1 MKLENIKI
9 VACVGAGVIGHS
21 WACCFAQRGYTVRL
35 MDINQ
40 DVLNDIPEK
49 VRANY
54 EVFIKKG
61 LLTHDELEA
70 TLKRIKIGSDIS
82 WAVESA
88 DFCIESVLEDLSLK
102 KDVFT
107 QMDKF
112 APKRAILASSTSS
125 QSITEIGR
133 VTGRPEKCIIMH
145 PLNPPHIIPAV
156 EVVRGKCTSEET
168 TSLTVELLKKIRR
181 KPYVCMKEVP
191 GFVMTRL
198 MTIILREA
206 LSLLNRGV
214 ASVEDIDTAINAGVG
229 LRFGLMGIF
238 EINNLTSTG
247 GLEMFL
253 KKYSESIRHIWAD
266 IEELKEIPS
275 DLAEK
280 AVAGIKDELRGKSPE
295 EIIRWRDEKLLELMK
310 IRDLI

>member
-88 DFCIESVLEDLSLK
+88 DFCIESVLEDLSL
-102 KDVFT
+102 
-107 QMDKF
+107 
-112 APKRAILASSTSS
+112 S
-125 QSITEIGR
+125 
-133 VTGRPEKCIIMH
+133 
-145 PLNPPHIIPAV
+145 LNPA
-156 EVVRGKCTSEET
+156 
-168 TSLTVELLKKIRR
+168 IRVQ
-181 KPYVCMKEVP
+181 K
-191 GFVMTRL
+191 
-198 MTIILREA
+198 
-206 LSLLNRGV
+206 
-214 ASVEDIDTAINAGVG
+214 
-229 LRFGLMGIF
+229 
-238 EINNLTSTG
+238 
-247 GLEMFL
+247 
-253 KKYSESIRHIWAD
+253 
-266 IEELKEIPS
+266 
-275 DLAEK
+275 
-280 AVAGIKDELRGKSPE
+280 
-295 EIIRWRDEKLLELMK
+295 EKLFL
-310 IRDLI
+310 

>member
-1 MKLENIKI
+1 MKLEDIKI

-21 WACCFAQRGYTVRL
+21 WACVFAQRGYTVRL

-70 TLKRIKIGSDIS
+70 TLKRIKIGPDIS
-82 WAVESA
+82 WAVEGA

-102 KDVFT
+102 KDVYT

-125 QSITEIGR
+125 QSITEISR

-156 EVVRGKCTSEET
+156 EVVRGKGTSEET
-168 TSLTVELLKKIRR
+168 TTLTVELLKKIVR

-214 ASVEDIDTAINAGVG
+214 ASVEDIDTAINAGLG

-238 EINNLTSTG
+238 EINNLTTTG
-247 GLEMFL
+247 GLEMFF
-253 KKYSESIRHIWAD
+253 KKYSESIHRIWDD
-266 IEELKEIPS
+266 IEEMKEIPS

-280 AVAGIKDELRGKSPE
+280 AVDGIKDELRGRSPE

>member
-1 MKLENIKI
+1 MKLEDIKI

-49 VRANY
+49 IRANY

-70 TLKRIKIGSDIS
+70 TLKRIKIGPDIS

-102 KDVFT
+102 KDVYT

-112 APKRAILASSTSS
+112 APKRSILASSTSS
-125 QSITEIGR
+125 QSITEISR

-168 TSLTVELLKKIRR
+168 TTLTVELLKKIGR

>member
-125 QSITEIGR
+125 QSITEISR

>member
-125 QSITEIGR
+125 QSITEIGW

>member
-1 MKLENIKI
+1 VKLEDIKK

-21 WACCFAQRGYTVRL
+21 WACVFAQRGFTVRL
-35 MDINQ
+35 MDINR
-40 DVLNDIPEK
+40 DVLNGIPEK

-61 LLTHDELEA
+61 LLTLDELEA

-82 WAVESA
+82 WTVESA
-88 DFCIESVLEDLSLK
+88 DFCIESVFEDLRLK
-102 KDVFT
+102 KDVYI

-112 APKRAILASSTSS
+112 APKRSILASSTSS
-125 QSITEIGR
+125 QSITEISQ

-156 EVVRGKCTSEET
+156 EVVRGKSTSEET
-168 TSLTVELLKKIRR
+168 TNLTIELLKKIGR

-191 GFVMTRL
+191 GFVMTRF

-206 LSLLNRGV
+206 LSLLNQGV
-214 ASVEDIDTAINAGVG
+214 ASVEDIDTAIHAGLG
-229 LRFGLMGIF
+229 LRFGLLGIF
-238 EINNLTSTG
+238 EINNLTTTG
-247 GLEMFL
+247 GLEMFF

-266 IEELKEIPS
+266 IEEMKEIPS

-280 AVAGIKDELRGKSPE
+280 AVAGIKDELRGRSPE
-295 EIIRWRDEKLLELMK
+295 EIIRWRDEKLLELMR

>member
-133 VTGRPEKCIIMH
+133 VTGRPEKCITMH

>member
-1 MKLENIKI
+1 MRLEDIKI

-21 WACCFAQRGYTVRL
+21 WACVFDQRGFMVSL
-35 MDINQ
+35 MDINA
-40 DVLNDIPEK
+40 DVLNEIPEK

-61 LLTHDELEA
+61 LMTYNELED
-70 TLKRIKIGSDIS
+70 TLKRIKIGLDIS

-88 DFCIESVLEDLSLK
+88 DFCIESVGEDLSLK
-102 KDVFT
+102 KDVYI

-112 APKRAILASSTSS
+112 APKRSILASSTSG
-125 QSITEIGR
+125 QSITEISQ

-156 EVVRGKCTSEET
+156 EVVRGESTSEET
-168 TSLTVELLKKIRR
+168 TNLTIELLKKIGR
-181 KPYVCMKEVP
+181 KPFVCMKEVP
-191 GFVMTRL
+191 GFVLTRF

-214 ASVEDIDTAINAGVG
+214 ASVEDIDTAINAGLG

-238 EINNLTSTG
+238 EINNLTTTG
-247 GLEMFL
+247 GLEAFF
-253 KKYSESIRHIWAD
+253 KRYGDSIRYIWAD
-266 IEELKEIPS
+266 IEELKEIPPA
-275 DLAEK
+275 LAEK
-280 AVAGIKDELRGKSPE
+280 AVAGIKAELGNRSPE
-295 EIIRWRDEKLLELMK
+295 DMIRWRDEKLLDLMR
-310 IRDLI
+310 IRNLI